1 MSGNKSGLIGIV
13 ASGVGMASE
22 YREHRKYQKQQ
33 KLSRENSHDVEQAPA
48 AGPSTSNTTAHS
60 PDGLPP
66 YAEASN
72 GNNGHVLAT
81 GGPAYDD
88 KKVGLS
94 QYESDDS
101 LSVEEDEED
110 WELDE
115 MLPSYDDSETN
126 NRTTDQLAQDVMLN
140 SRAAT
145 EVPRERKPLPL
156 PVVIPQ
162 RRPRNKARGFVRAYA
177 PVMADSGI
185 DQATFLS
192 FLDNFHKSS
201 QASPIFGIICLS
213 CAIAGMAPSVIA
225 MAVTTAVSLAAQAG
239 AEVQQRQRTNSFL
252 EKMNEELFKPAG
264 LYAFIMKYKPDE
276 KDTNQWSKVFEIRG
290 EKVDLSTN
298 QIIAKYATSSSSE
311 QGNGSGMSER
321 MRDLR
326 VASGKTRGALALPEA
341 AELIFPDIDNAV
353 ARNGAEETFKD
364 KTKDAKL
371 FLADYLDRR
380 AHVQQ
385 ALDDPNST
393 LTIPKEQRSFRSK
406 LADPNHPIYQGKAGI
421 QSMVLGGKTDSRTP
435 EIEHRADRRN
445 RINEHRGLMSQQ
457 RLGGGLQLG
466 QRQQGRSDQGR
477 SSGGRG
483 GGLGGF
489 GGLGGG
495 LGGGR
500 GGNGG
505 GLLGLVGSAV
515 TAISDRGNKQS
526 ASAASNN
533 ARSQDTFDER
543 YERDDNAGNSQTG
556 GADQN
561 SNGRNQQ
568 RSQQSPLSAVKRI
581 MRQDVLYL
589 MIVNMPSEAE
599 MAEARAELERTKS
612 R

>member
-13 ASGVGMASE
+13 ASGVGMATE

-33 KLSRENSHDVEQAPA
+33 KLSRENSHDVEETPA
-48 AGPSTSNTTAHS
+48 AGPSNSRS

-72 GNNGHVLAT
+72 GSNGRVLAT
-81 GGPAYDD
+81 GGPVQDD
-88 KKVGLS
+88 KKVALS

-145 EVPRERKPLPL
+145 AVPRERKPLPL

-298 QIIAKYATSSSSE
+298 QIIAKYATSSSE
-311 QGNGSGMSER
+311 QSNGSGMSER

-406 LADPNHPIYQGKAGI
+406 LADPSHPIYQGKAGI
-421 QSMVLGGKTDSRTP
+421 QSMVMGGKTDARRP

-466 QRQQGRSDQGR
+466 QRQQGRVDQGR
-477 SSGGRG
+477 SSGGR

-515 TAISDRGNKQS
+515 TAISDRGNKSSTS
-526 ASAASNN
+526 AVSNN
-533 ARSQDTFDER
+533 ARSQDTFDDR
-543 YERDDNAGNSQTG
+543 YERDDNAKNSQTG
-556 GADQN
+556 GAAAYQN

-599 MAEARAELERTKS
+599 MAEARVELERTKS
-612 R
+612 H